1 MINFK
6 ITIEGGGEPVNWRAG
21 VYERVVNNAAAAQ
34 VEQLLKRHFVRKGG
48 RKYWK
53 DAADAVRVSN
63 EGGQAWVHFDHRGM
77 RLHLYGG
84 TVRPSGRTSAVT
96 GKPIKKLL
104 IPTDDSPLRKRGVA
118 LYELG
123 LAREAVHREGIKLI
137 ADMGGVPVVLGLLA
151 DKAEHKPDPSVLPGA
166 SEINDA
172 LTRGASK
179 AINKLKL

>member
-1 MINFK
+1 MLNFK
-6 ITIEGGGEPVNWRAG
+6 ITIEGGDTPLKWRAG
-21 VYERVVNNAAAAQ
+21 IYEKLVAGSAAGELKKVVAAN
-34 VEQLLKRHFVRKGG
+34 LDKRKG
-48 RKYWK
+48 RNYWHE
-53 DAADAVRVSN
+53 AAKHVETSATQSGSEVSIN
-63 EGGQAWVHFDHRGM
+63 HRGV

-123 LAREAVHREGIKLI
+123 LARDAVHREGSKLI

-166 SEINDA
+166 SEMNDA
-172 LTRGASK
+172 LMRGASK
-179 AINKLKL
+179 AINKLEL